1 MAEKITLGG
10 VANIIAINSPSYFR
24 DLSREA
30 YSIFQNDASLGYA
43 FKIMT
48 SKNTDELK
56 DLPLEVQ
63 KKAYDLI
70 TKYTLTG
77 GTVTK
82 SFDCKLTFSPKE
94 KMNLDGIAL
103 AEIKLKDGIIVSID
117 KAKNK
122 FKTI

>member
-10 VANIIAINSPSYFR
+10 VANIKAINSPSYFR
-24 DLSREA
+24 ELSREA
-30 YSIFQNDASLGYA
+30 YSIFQNEDSLGYA

-48 SKNTDELK
+48 TKNPSELK
-56 DLPLEVQ
+56 DLPLDVQ

-70 TKYTLTG
+70 NKYALTG
-77 GTVTK
+77 GTIIK
-82 SFDCKLTFSPKE
+82 SFDCKMTFLPKE
-94 KMNLDGIAL
+94 KMNLDGNIF

-117 KAKNK
+117 KVKNK